1 MAAGI
6 NPEPAPRDPL
16 PQNPLAPD
24 PYAPD
29 PFADLIEPFSRRG
42 VDLGLARLQAALAD
56 LGHPER
62 QFAAVQVAGTNG
74 KGSIAT
80 LVHSGLLAAGIH
92 AGLYTSPHL
101 VSWCERIRIG
111 PSPIRAAAL
120 RHQLLALQSLGQRHE
135 LTPFELVTAAA
146 FCAFAEAGCPL
157 VVLEVGLGG
166 RLDATTCHPD
176 RRVVGF
182 GAIGMDHSEFLGATS
197 AAIAAEKAGV
207 LLNGCTAI
215 SAAQSPEVTAVLQQ
229 QATNVGAE
237 LRWVEPLDGGQ
248 WTLGIPGAI
257 QASNGAVA
265 LGMLHALSERGWAI
279 SDNAI
284 RTGFTQARWPGRLQQ
299 LQWRGHELLLD
310 GAHNPPAAQVLRL
323 ELDRRTSNRAD
334 TPPGRHWVLGM
345 LANKAAPEMLHIL
358 LAPGDRAW
366 IVPVPGHASWST
378 EALQAACPAW
388 SAALQSAPDLDSAL
402 GQATAAVL
410 DTATDQAGAAGQTTV
425 PVLVAGSLYLIGHLL
440 AATSP
445 ELRQSDDVQSAPH
458 GPGHLPSD
466 QPGNQP
472 GPLHWSGDCPGPRL

>member
-1 MAAGI
+1 MA
-6 NPEPAPRDPL
+6 DPFT
-16 PQNPLAPD
+16 
-24 PYAPD
+24 D

-42 VDLGLARLQAALAD
+42 VDLGLDRLQAALAE

-80 LVHSGLLAAGIH
+80 LVHSSLLAAGIN

-111 PSPIRAAAL
+111 PSPISEAAL
-120 RHQLLALQSLGQRHE
+120 RHQLLALQSLGQRHQ

-176 RRVVGF
+176 RGVVGF
-182 GAIGMDHSEFLGATS
+182 GSIGLDHSEFLGPTA

-207 LLNGCTAI
+207 LQPGCTAL
-215 SAAQSPEVTAVLQQ
+215 SAAQSPEVAAVLQER
-229 QATNVGAE
+229 AAACGAE
-237 LRWVEPLDGGQ
+237 LRWVEPLDLGP

-279 SDNAI
+279 SASAI
-284 RTGFTQARWPGRLQQ
+284 RTGFAQARWPGRLQQ
-299 LQWRGHELLLD
+299 LPWRGHDLLLD
-310 GAHNPPAAQVLRL
+310 GAHNPPAAEVLRL
-323 ELDRRTSNRAD
+323 ELDRRSATQGTAQA
-334 TPPGRHWVLGM
+334 GRHWVLGM
-345 LANKAAPEMLHIL
+345 LANKAGPEILEIL

-378 EALQAACPAW
+378 EALQAACPTW
-388 SAALQSAPDLDSAL
+388 SQALQSAPSIEAAIS
-402 GQATAAVL
+402 QATAAVQV
-410 DTATDQAGAAGQTTV
+410 TP
-425 PVLVAGSLYLIGHLL
+425 PVVVAGSLYLIGHLL
-440 AATSP
+440 ATVAR
-445 ELRQSDDVQSAPH
+445 E
-458 GPGHLPSD
+458 
-466 QPGNQP
+466 
-472 GPLHWSGDCPGPRL
+472 

>member
-1 MAAGI
+1 MA
-6 NPEPAPRDPL
+6 DPFT
-16 PQNPLAPD
+16 
-24 PYAPD
+24 D

-42 VDLGLARLQAALAD
+42 VDLGLDRLQAALAE

-80 LVHSGLLAAGIH
+80 LLHSSLLAAGIN

-111 PSPIRAAAL
+111 KNPISEAAL
-120 RHQLLALQSLGQRHE
+120 RQQLLALQGLGQRHQ

-176 RRVVGF
+176 RGVVGF
-182 GAIGMDHSEFLGATS
+182 GSIGLDHSEFLGPTA

-207 LLNGCTAI
+207 LQPGCTAL
-215 SAAQSPEVTAVLQQ
+215 SAAQSPEVAAVLQER
-229 QATNVGAE
+229 AAACGAE
-237 LRWVEPLDGGQ
+237 LRWVEPLDLGP
-248 WTLGIPGAI
+248 WVLGIPGAI

-279 SDNAI
+279 SASAI
-284 RTGFTQARWPGRLQQ
+284 RTGFAQARWPGRLQQ
-299 LQWRGHELLLD
+299 LSWRGHDLLLD
-310 GAHNPPAAQVLRL
+310 GAHNPPAAEVLRL
-323 ELDRRTSNRAD
+323 ELDRRSATQGTAQA
-334 TPPGRHWVLGM
+334 GRHWVLGM
-345 LANKAAPEMLHIL
+345 LANKAGPEILQIL

-378 EALQAACPAW
+378 EALQAACPTW
-388 SAALQSAPDLDSAL
+388 SQALQSAPDLETAL
-402 GQATAAVL
+402 SEATAAGGQS
-410 DTATDQAGAAGQTTV
+410 TGGSQAAP

-440 AATSP
+440 ATVAR
-445 ELRQSDDVQSAPH
+445 E
-458 GPGHLPSD
+458 
-466 QPGNQP
+466 
-472 GPLHWSGDCPGPRL
+472 

>member
-1 MAAGI
+1 LA
-6 NPEPAPRDPL
+6 DPFS
-16 PQNPLAPD
+16 A
-24 PYAPD
+24 D

-42 VDLGLARLQAALAD
+42 VDLGLDRLQGALAE

-80 LVHSGLLAAGIH
+80 LVHSSLLAAGIH

-111 PSPIRAAAL
+111 NSPISEAAL
-120 RHQLLALQSLGQRHE
+120 RHQLLALQSLGQRHQ

-176 RRVVGF
+176 RGVVGF
-182 GAIGMDHSEFLGATS
+182 GSIGLDHSEFLGPTA

-207 LLNGCTAI
+207 LQPGCIAL
-215 SAAQSPEVTAVLQQ
+215 SAAQSPEVAAVLQER
-229 QATNVGAE
+229 AASCGAE
-237 LRWVEPLDGGQ
+237 LRWVEPLDLGP
-248 WTLGIPGAI
+248 WVLGIPGAI

-279 SDNAI
+279 SASAI
-284 RTGFTQARWPGRLQQ
+284 RTGFAQARWPGRLQQ
-299 LQWRGHELLLD
+299 LPWRGHDLLLD
-310 GAHNPPAAQVLRL
+310 GAHNPPAAKVLRL
-323 ELDRRTSNRAD
+323 ELDRRSANQGAAQA
-334 TPPGRHWVLGM
+334 GRHWVLGM
-345 LANKAAPEMLHIL
+345 LANKAGPEILEIL

-378 EALQAACPAW
+378 EALQAACPTW
-388 SAALQSAPDLDSAL
+388 SQALQSAPDLETAL
-402 GQATAAVL
+402 SEATAAGGQS
-410 DTATDQAGAAGQTTV
+410 TGGSQAAP

-440 AATSP
+440 ATVAR
-445 ELRQSDDVQSAPH
+445 E
-458 GPGHLPSD
+458 
-466 QPGNQP
+466 
-472 GPLHWSGDCPGPRL
+472 